1 LTKEMKKEK
10 NITYESIVEE
20 LENIISKLNS
30 SNIPI
35 ENSIKLYEDGVRL
48 SNEADKELL
57 AIEKNIQKI
66 KKVKVIDTKSINIE
80 KSFIEIDKIIENLE
94 DEEISINEAESYYKK
109 ALLIIFNIES
119 YLKKAKSVI
128 KKYEQ

>member
-1 LTKEMKKEK
+1 MKKEK
-10 NITYESIVEE
+10 NKTYESILEE

-66 KKVKVIDTKSINIE
+66 KKVKVNDTKSIDIE
-80 KSFIEIDKIIENLE
+80 KSFIEIEKIIENLD

-109 ALLIIFNIES
+109 ALLIIFSIES
-119 YLKKAKSVI
+119 YLKKAKSEI

>member
-10 NITYESIVEE
+10 NKTYESIVEE

-66 KKVKVIDTKSINIE
+66 KKVKVIDTKSMDIE
-80 KSFIEIDKIIENLE
+80 KSFIEIEKIIENLE
-94 DEEISINEAESYYKK
+94 DEEININEAESYYKK

-119 YLKKAKSVI
+119 YLKKAKSEI

>member
-1 LTKEMKKEK
+1 MKKEK
-10 NITYESIVEE
+10 NKTYESIVEE
-20 LENIISKLNS
+20 LENIISKLNAA
-30 SNIPI
+30 NIPI

-57 AIEKNIQKI
+57 IIEKNIQKI
-66 KKVKVIDTKSINIE
+66 KKEKVNNAKSIDIE
-80 KSFIEIDKIIENLE
+80 KSFIEIERIIENLE

-109 ALLIIFNIES
+109 ALLIIFSIES
-119 YLKKAKSVI
+119 YLKKAKSEI

>member
-1 LTKEMKKEK
+1 MKKEK
-10 NITYESIVEE
+10 NKTYESILEE

-66 KKVKVIDTKSINIE
+66 KKVKVIDTKSIDIE
-80 KSFIEIDKIIENLE
+80 KSFIEIEKIIENLE
-94 DEEISINEAESYYKK
+94 NEEISINEAENFYKK
-109 ALLIIFNIES
+109 ALLIIFGIES
-119 YLKKAKSVI
+119 YLKKAKSEI

>member
-1 LTKEMKKEK
+1 MKKEK

-48 SNEADKELL
+48 SNQADKELL

-66 KKVKVIDTKSINIE
+66 KKVKVIDTKNIDIE
-80 KSFIEIDKIIENLE
+80 KSFIEIEKIIENLE

-119 YLKKAKSVI
+119 YLKKAKSEI

>member
-1 LTKEMKKEK
+1 MKKEK

>member
-1 LTKEMKKEK
+1 MKKEK
-10 NITYESIVEE
+10 NNTYESIVEK

-66 KKVKVIDTKSINIE
+66 KKVKVNDTKSIDIE
-80 KSFIEIDKIIENLE
+80 KSFIEIEKIIENLD

-109 ALLIIFNIES
+109 ALLIIFSIES
-119 YLKKAKSVI
+119 YLKKAKSEI

>member
-1 LTKEMKKEK
+1 MKKEK

-48 SNEADKELL
+48 SNQADKELL

-66 KKVKVIDTKSINIE
+66 KKVKVIDTKSIDIE
-80 KSFIEIDKIIENLE
+80 KSFIEIEKIIENLE

-119 YLKKAKSVI
+119 YLKKAKSEI

>member
-1 LTKEMKKEK
+1 MKKEK
-10 NITYESIVEE
+10 NKTYESIVEE

-66 KKVKVIDTKSINIE
+66 KKVKVIDTKSMDIE

-94 DEEISINEAESYYKK
+94 DEEININEAESYYKK

-119 YLKKAKSVI
+119 YLKKAKSEI

>member
-1 LTKEMKKEK
+1 MKKEK
-10 NITYESIVEE
+10 NKTYESIVEE

-66 KKVKVIDTKSINIE
+66 KKVKVIDTKSIDIE

-119 YLKKAKSVI
+119 YLKKAKSEI

>member
-10 NITYESIVEE
+10 NKTYEGIIEE

-30 SNIPI
+30 ANIPI
-35 ENSIKLYEDGVRL
+35 ENSIKLYEEGIKL

-57 AIEKNIQKI
+57 TIEKNIQKI
-66 KKVKVIDTKSINIE
+66 KKTKVNNVKSIDIE
-80 KSFIEIDKIIENLE
+80 KSFIEIEEIIENLE
-94 DEEISINEAESYYKK
+94 DDNISINEAERSYKK
-109 ALLIIFNIES
+109 ALSIIFSVES
-119 YLKKAKSVI
+119 YLKKAKSEI

>member
-1 LTKEMKKEK
+1 MKKEK

-66 KKVKVIDTKSINIE
+66 KKVKVIDTKSIDIE
-80 KSFIEIDKIIENLE
+80 KSFIEIEKIIENLE

-109 ALLIIFNIES
+109 ALLIIFSIES
-119 YLKKAKSVI
+119 YLKKAKSEI

>member
-1 LTKEMKKEK
+1 MKKEK
-10 NITYESIVEE
+10 NKTYESILEE

>member
-1 LTKEMKKEK
+1 MKKEK
-10 NITYESIVEE
+10 NKTYESILEE

-66 KKVKVIDTKSINIE
+66 KKVKVIDTKSMDIE

>member
-1 LTKEMKKEK
+1 MKKEK

-48 SNEADKELL
+48 SNQADKELL

-66 KKVKVIDTKSINIE
+66 KKVKVIDTKSIDIE
-80 KSFIEIDKIIENLE
+80 KSFIEIEKIIENLE

>member
-1 LTKEMKKEK
+1 MKKEK

-48 SNEADKELL
+48 SNQADKELL

-66 KKVKVIDTKSINIE
+66 KKVKVINTKNIDIE
-80 KSFIEIDKIIENLE
+80 KSFIEIEKIIENLE
-94 DEEISINEAESYYKK
+94 DEEISINKAESYYKK

-119 YLKKAKSVI
+119 YLKKAKSEI

>member
-1 LTKEMKKEK
+1 MKKEK
-10 NITYESIVEE
+10 NKTYESIMEE
-20 LENIISKLNS
+20 LEHIISKLNS
-30 SNIPI
+30 ANIPI

-66 KKVKVIDTKSINIE
+66 KKVKADDTKNIDIE
-80 KSFIEIDKIIENLE
+80 KSFIEIEDIIENLE
-94 DEEISINEAESYYKK
+94 DEEISINEAENYYKK

-119 YLKKAKSVI
+119 YLKKAKSEI

>member
-1 LTKEMKKEK
+1 MKKEK
-10 NITYESIVEE
+10 NKTYESILEE

-48 SNEADKELL
+48 SNQADKELL

>member
-1 LTKEMKKEK
+1 MKKEK
-10 NITYESIVEE
+10 NKTYESIVEE

-66 KKVKVIDTKSINIE
+66 KKVKVIDTKSMDIE
-80 KSFIEIDKIIENLE
+80 KSFIEIEKIIENLE
-94 DEEISINEAESYYKK
+94 DEEININEAESYYKK

-119 YLKKAKSVI
+119 YLKKAKSEI

>member
-1 LTKEMKKEK
+1 MKKEK
-10 NITYESIVEE
+10 NKTYESIVEE

-66 KKVKVIDTKSINIE
+66 KKVKVIDTKSIDIE

-94 DEEISINEAESYYKK
+94 DEEININEAESYYKK

-119 YLKKAKSVI
+119 YLKKAKSEI

>member
-1 LTKEMKKEK
+1 MKKEK
-10 NITYESIVEE
+10 NKTYESIMEE
-20 LENIISKLNS
+20 LEHIISKLNS
-30 SNIPI
+30 ANIPI

-66 KKVKVIDTKSINIE
+66 KKVKVNDTKNIDIE
-80 KSFIEIDKIIENLE
+80 KSFIEIEDIIENLE
-94 DEEISINEAESYYKK
+94 DEEISINEAENYYKK

-119 YLKKAKSVI
+119 YLKKAKSEI

>member
-1 LTKEMKKEK
+1 MKKEK
-10 NITYESIVEE
+10 NKTYESILEE

-94 DEEISINEAESYYKK
+94 NEEISINEAENFYKK
-109 ALLIIFNIES
+109 ALLIIFGIES
-119 YLKKAKSVI
+119 YLKKAKSEI

>member
-48 SNEADKELL
+48 SNQADKELL

>member
-1 LTKEMKKEK
+1 MKKEK
-10 NITYESIVEE
+10 NKTYESIVEK

-48 SNEADKELL
+48 SNQADKELL

-66 KKVKVIDTKSINIE
+66 KKVKVIDTKSIDIE
-80 KSFIEIDKIIENLE
+80 KSFIEIEKIIENLE

-119 YLKKAKSVI
+119 YLKKAKSEI
-128 KKYEQ
+128 QKYEQ

>member
-1 LTKEMKKEK
+1 MKKEK
-10 NITYESIVEE
+10 NKTYESILEE

-35 ENSIKLYEDGVRL
+35 ENSIKLYEDRVRL

-94 DEEISINEAESYYKK
+94 DEEISINEAESYYTK

>member
-1 LTKEMKKEK
+1 MKKEK
-10 NITYESIVEE
+10 NKTYESIVEE

-48 SNEADKELL
+48 SNQADKELL

-66 KKVKVIDTKSINIE
+66 KKVKVIDTKSIDIE

-119 YLKKAKSVI
+119 YLKKAKSEI

>member
-1 LTKEMKKEK
+1 MKKEK
-10 NITYESIVEE
+10 NKTYESIVEE

-48 SNEADKELL
+48 SNQADKELL

-66 KKVKVIDTKSINIE
+66 KKVKVIDTKSMDIE

-94 DEEISINEAESYYKK
+94 DEEININEAESYYKK

-119 YLKKAKSVI
+119 YLKKAKSEI